1 METCIHSTIR
11 SKTMID
17 FMKKHKKLLIITT
30 AVVTLTGVAFL
41 YPEHTET
48 VARAFLVIVGAL

>member
-1 METCIHSTIR
+1 MMD
-11 SKTMID
+11 SKNVSAMID

>member
-1 METCIHSTIR
+1 MNKIID
-11 SKTMID
+11 SKNVSAMLD

-48 VARAFLVIVGAL
+48 VAKAFLVIVGAL

>member
-1 METCIHSTIR
+1 MEKIIE
-11 SKTMID
+11 
-17 FMKKHKKLLIITT
+17 FMKKHKKLLIIST

-48 VARAFLVIVGAL
+48 VAKAFLVIVGTL

>member
-1 METCIHSTIR
+1 
-11 SKTMID
+11 MID

-30 AVVTLTGVAFL
+30 AVITLTAVAVM

-48 VARAFLVIVGAL
+48 VAKAFLVIVGAL

>member
-1 METCIHSTIR
+1 
-11 SKTMID
+11 MID
-17 FMKKHKKLLIITT
+17 FIKKHKKLITISV

-48 VARAFLVIVGAL
+48 VAKAFLVIVGAL

>member
-1 METCIHSTIR
+1 ME
-11 SKTMID
+11 KTLD

>member
-1 METCIHSTIR
+1 
-11 SKTMID
+11 MID
-17 FMKKHKKLLIITT
+17 FIKKNKKLLTISVAVATLT
-30 AVVTLTGVAFL
+30 AVALM

>member
-1 METCIHSTIR
+1 
-11 SKTMID
+11 MID
-17 FMKKHKKLLIITT
+17 FMKKYKKLLIIST
-30 AVVTLTGVAFL
+30 AVVTLTAVAFM

>member
-1 METCIHSTIR
+1 MKID
-11 SKTMID
+11 KMID
-17 FMKKHKKLLIITT
+17 FIKNNKKLLTISVAVATLVAVSII
-30 AVVTLTGVAFL
+30 